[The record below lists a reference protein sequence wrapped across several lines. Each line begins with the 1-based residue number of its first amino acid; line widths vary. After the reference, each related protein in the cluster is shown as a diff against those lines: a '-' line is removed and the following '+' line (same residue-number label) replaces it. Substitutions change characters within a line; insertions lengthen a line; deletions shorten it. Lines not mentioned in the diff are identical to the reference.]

1 MYAYEVNISISG
13 DDSSPYSST
22 LGRRFKASLDLHTP
36 TADRDPTEEW
46 SRCLLEDAL
55 AARATDIHFDPKES
69 GLLIRFRIDGS
80 VRNIV
85 TLSKEHGLRLL
96 RYFKVNSGLDPF
108 DALAPEDARLHL
120 EINGEPLDMRLSCV
134 PCVHGDKLALR
145 LLHRSPL
152 SLSLQDLGI
161 YEHDRENIRRWLNDI
176 SGIFLV
182 AGPVGSGKTT
192 TLYSLLSELNLGERN
207 IMTVEDPVEYEMQGI
222 NQIQVDKKRGVCF
235 EEAMTALLRMDPDYI
250 LLGEIRDQASAR
262 TAMIAASTG
271 RVVLTTMHSRNAAGV
286 ITALRGLGVHN
297 HEIAASLGFV
307 VAQRLV
313 RKLCKECRV
322 RETPT
327 DAEKHWLQ
335 SINEPIPDETWHA
348 KGCDQCEGTGYH
360 GRTGIFE
367 TLPIDGKT
375 YHMILGGEDELT
387 LRKHLRKSGFR
398 PLLRDGLEKSA
409 GGVTSLEE
417 LTRIGAQTYL
427 ENTLD
432 GNETNIL
439 HSDGGEGGI

>member
-1 MYAYEVNISISG
+1 M
-13 DDSSPYSST
+13 
-22 LGRRFKASLDLHTP
+22 
-36 TADRDPTEEW
+36 ADHDPTEEW
-46 SRCLLEDAL
+46 SRALLEDAL
-55 AARATDIHFDPKES
+55 AARATDIHIDPKEN
-69 GLLIRFRIDGS
+69 GLLVRFRIDGT
-80 VRNIV
+80 VHDLV
-85 TLSKEHGLRLL
+85 TLAKDHGLRLL

-108 DALAPEDARLHL
+108 DALAPEDARLRL
-120 EINGEPLDMRLSCV
+120 EIDGAPLDMRLSCV

-152 SLSLQDLGI
+152 SLSLQELGMNA
-161 YEHDRENIRRWLNDI
+161 HDRENIHRWLDDI

-207 IMTVEDPVEYEMQGI
+207 LMTVEDPVEYEIGGI
-222 NQIQVDKKRGVCF
+222 NQIQIDKRRGVSF
-235 EEAMTALLRMDPDYI
+235 DEAMTAILRMDPDYI

-286 ITALRGLGVHN
+286 ITALRGLGVRN

-313 RKLCKECRV
+313 RKLCSECRT
-322 RETPT
+322 REAPT
-327 DAEKHWLQ
+327 DAEKRWLE
-335 SINEPIPDETWHA
+335 SINEPIPAEAWHP
-348 KGCDQCEGTGYH
+348 KGCERCEGTGYH
-360 GRTGIFE
+360 GRIGIFE

-387 LRKHLRKSGFR
+387 LRQHLRKSGFR
-398 PLLRDGLEKSA
+398 PLLRDGLEKAIA
-409 GGVTSLEE
+409 GITSLEE

-427 ENTLD
+427 ENTL
-432 GNETNIL
+432 
-439 HSDGGEGGI
+439 EGK

>member
-1 MYAYEVNISISG
+1 MNH
-13 DDSSPYSST
+13 ST
-22 LGRRFKASLDLHTP
+22 SRDNPVFHQPSLGRRFKASLDAHP
-36 TADRDPTEEW
+36 PMEVRDPTEEW
-46 SRCLLEDAL
+46 SRALIGDAL
-55 AARATDIHFDPKES
+55 AARATDIHIDPKES

-80 VRNIV
+80 VHDLV
-85 TLSKEHGLRLL
+85 TLTKEHGLRPL
-96 RYFKVNSGLDPF
+96 RYFKVNSGLDPY

-120 EINGEPLDMRLSCV
+120 EIDGAPLDIRLSCA
-134 PCVHGDKLALR
+134 PCVRGDKLALR

-152 SLSLQDLGI
+152 TLTLGELGI
-161 YEHDRENIRRWLNDI
+161 NDHGRESIHRWLNDI

-207 IMTVEDPVEYEMQGI
+207 LMTVEDPVEYELESI
-222 NQIQVDKKRGVCF
+222 NQIQVDKKRGVSF
-235 EEAMTALLRMDPDYI
+235 DEAMTALLRMDPDYI

-286 ITALRGLGVHN
+286 ITALRGLGVRN
-297 HEIAASLGFV
+297 HEIAASLGLI

-313 RKLCKECRV
+313 RKLCTECRT
-322 RETPT
+322 REAPT
-327 DAEKHWLQ
+327 DAEKRWLEF
-335 SINEPIPDETWHA
+335 INESVPTEAWHP
-348 KGCDQCEGTGYH
+348 KGCDHCEGTGYH

-387 LRKHLRKSGFR
+387 LRQHLRKSGFR
-398 PLLRDGLEKSA
+398 PLLRDGLEKAA
-409 GGVTSLEE
+409 GGITSLEE

-427 ENTLD
+427 ENSL
-432 GNETNIL
+432 
-439 HSDGGEGGI
+439 EGK